1 MAALPDAPSARV
13 QSSIMLTPIKFMECL
28 NGFQK
33 SAVARAGVELE
44 VFTHI
49 ARGRQTVEEIAAATQ
64 AAPRGIRILL
74 DGLTVLDLIV
84 KDGERYQLTRESA
97 VFLDRESPEYL
108 GGIIG
113 FQHSPLMYAAF
124 ARFTEAV
131 RQGGA
136 VVSEEGTMEPDH
148 PVWLD
153 FARAMIPMALP
164 PARFTAQ
171 IAGRV
176 EKVLDVAAG
185 HGMYGISI
193 LQACPEARCVAVDWA
208 GVLALA
214 QENARIAAVEERWQA
229 LPGSAFEVDL
239 GDGYDA
245 VLLPNILHHFDK
257 AGCVAM
263 LRRLHQ
269 AMAENGR
276 VFIVAMFPHE
286 DRVSPSAAAWFAM
299 TMLATTVAGDAYTLA
314 EYGAIL
320 RQAGFE
326 AGQSHPVPG
335 TARSVLV
342 ANRVIC

>member
-1 MAALPDAPSARV
+1 
-13 QSSIMLTPIKFMECL
+13 MLTPIKFMECL

-33 SAVARAGVELE
+33 SAVARAGVELQ

-49 ARGRQTVEEIAAATQ
+49 ARGRQTVDQIAAATQ

-84 KDGERYQLTRESA
+84 KDGERYRLTRESA
-97 VFLDRESPEYL
+97 VFLDCESPEYL

-136 VVSEEGTMEPDH
+136 VVSEEDTMQPDH
-148 PVWLD
+148 AVWLD

-164 PARFTAQ
+164 QARFTAQ
-171 IAGRV
+171 IAGPV

-185 HGMYGISI
+185 HGMFGISI

-208 GVLALA
+208 RVLALA
-214 QENARIAAVEERWQA
+214 EENARIAAVEERWQA
-229 LPGSAFEVDL
+229 LPGSVFDVEL

-245 VLLPNILHHFDK
+245 VLLPNLLHHFDK
-257 AGCVAM
+257 AGCVTM
-263 LRRLHQ
+263 LRRLHS
-269 AMAENGR
+269 AMAANAR
-276 VFIVAMFPHE
+276 LFIVEMIPHE

-299 TMLATTVAGDAYTLA
+299 MMLATTAGGDAYTLA

-320 RQAGFE
+320 READFE
-326 AGQSHPVPG
+326 AEQPTPVPG
-335 TARSVLV
+335 SARSVLV
-342 ANRVIC
+342 AARVSR